1 MKRFSNKLIAGVLL
15 TSIATSSMA
24 FANEYDSL
32 TVTNSTT
39 GNTSFQITSF
49 ADYNTNYGYGL
60 LQNHWAKTQIE
71 TLVNKGGISGVP
83 YGSNI
88 YRFEADRSIKTAELL
103 SIILR
108 VSGNSFEQT
117 TDWTDG
123 VMDKAIELGIIPES
137 MRNEGNKEL
146 TREKMAMILV
156 NSEKNIRNKDV
167 TAEFDSSKISDLNQA
182 DSAYR
187 DDIVTAYALGLL
199 AGTGTGYNPK
209 GITTRAETCTI
220 INRLFEYTARVDNAV
235 QPETPTPTQGL
246 QYEALPDGSNVGVY
260 WNCPAEGLIGPDGK
274 VITRDPE
281 TGILGY
287 GQGQHGNIWSG
298 LTYPTSGK
306 VIGEG
311 SSAPI
316 ITNPNYDTG
325 GYVNGN
331 YENHGGYTYWTQEWN
346 RIYGVGVDK
355 LNQSNPNAPAGS
367 VADINGNIIS
377 GSVDDDNV
385 HYYVGSDGTWKSKDG
400 ISWN

>member
-1 MKRFSNKLIAGVLL
+1 
-15 TSIATSSMA
+15 
-24 FANEYDSL
+24 
-32 TVTNSTT
+32 
-39 GNTSFQITSF
+39 
-49 ADYNTNYGYGL
+49 
-60 LQNHWAKTQIE
+60 
-71 TLVNKGGISGVP
+71 
-83 YGSNI
+83 
-88 YRFEADRSIKTAELL
+88 
-103 SIILR
+103 
-108 VSGNSFEQT
+108 
-117 TDWTDG
+117 
-123 VMDKAIELGIIPES
+123 MDKAIELGIIPES

-209 GITTRAETCTI
+209 GITTRAETCAI

-246 QYEALPDGSNVGVY
+246 QYEALPDGSNVGTY
-260 WNCPAEGLIGPDGK
+260 FNCPAEGLIGPDGK

-281 TGILGY
+281 TGVLGF
-287 GQGQHGNIWSG
+287 GQGQHGNIWGG
-298 LTYPTSGK
+298 LTYPNGV

-311 SSAPI
+311 SVADPTTSPY
-316 ITNPNYDTG
+316 TDDYKD
-325 GYVNGN
+325 VSGN

-385 HYYVGSDGTWKSKDG
+385 HYYMDVDG
-400 ISWN
+400 IWTYKPSALW

>member
-117 TDWTDG
+117 TDWTEG

-246 QYEALPDGSNVGVY
+246 QYEALPDGSNVGEY
-260 WNCPAEGLIGPDGK
+260 FNCPAEGLVGPDGK

-281 TGILGY
+281 TGILGF
-287 GQGQHGNIWSG
+287 GNGQHGNIWGG
-298 LTYPTSGK
+298 LTYPNGVT
-306 VIGEG
+306 IGEG
-311 SSAPI
+311 SVADPSTAPY
-316 ITNPNYDTG
+316 TDDYKD
-325 GYVNGN
+325 VSGN
-331 YENHGGYTYWTQEWN
+331 YENHGGYTYWSSEWN
-346 RIYGVGVDK
+346 RIYGVGAQK
-355 LNQSNPNAPAGS
+355 LNSEQAGAPAGT

-377 GSVDDDNV
+377 GSVEDENV
-385 HYYVGSDGTWKSKDG
+385 HYYVGSDGIWKYKPSAL
-400 ISWN
+400 W

>member
-15 TSIATSSMA
+15 TSIATSSIA

-209 GITTRAETCTI
+209 GITTRAETCAI

-246 QYEALPDGSNVGVY
+246 QYEALPDGSNVGTY
-260 WNCPAEGLIGPDGK
+260 FNCPAEGLIGPDGK

-281 TGILGY
+281 TGVLGF
-287 GQGQHGNIWSG
+287 GNGQHGNIWSG

-311 SSAPI
+311 SSAGP
-316 ITNPNYDTG
+316 TTSPYTDDYK
-325 GYVNGN
+325 YVNGK
-331 YENHGGYTYWTQEWN
+331 YENHGGYTYWTQEWD
-346 RIYGVGVDK
+346 RIYGVGQEK
-355 LNQSNPNAPAGS
+355 LEQTNPDAPDGT
-367 VADINGNIIS
+367 VADINGNIVS

-385 HYYVGSDGTWKSKDG
+385 HYVKMYGVWCHKD
-400 ISWN
+400 W

>member
-182 DSAYR
+182 DSTYR

-246 QYEALPDGSNVGVY
+246 QYEALPDGSNVGTY
-260 WNCPAEGLIGPDGK
+260 FNCPAEGLIGPDGK

-281 TGILGY
+281 TGILGF
-287 GQGQHGNIWSG
+287 GQGQTGGIWSG
-298 LTYPTSGK
+298 LTYPNGVTIREGSVADPLTAPYTYDYKYVSGK
-306 VIGEG
+306 
-311 SSAPI
+311 
-316 ITNPNYDTG
+316 
-325 GYVNGN
+325 

-355 LNQSNPNAPAGS
+355 LTQSNPNAPEGT
-367 VADINGNIIS
+367 VADINGNIVS
-377 GSVDDDNV
+377 GNWDDDNV
-385 HYYVGSDGTWKSKDG
+385 HYYVDETGTWMSKDG

>member
-117 TDWTDG
+117 TDWTEG

-209 GITTRAETCTI
+209 GITTRAETCAI

-246 QYEALPDGSNVGVY
+246 QYEALPDGSNVGMY
-260 WNCPAEGLIGPDGK
+260 FNFPAEGQIGPDGK

-281 TGILGY
+281 TGVLGF
-287 GQGQHGNIWSG
+287 GQDQHGNIWGG
-298 LTYPTSGK
+298 LTYPNGK

-316 ITNPNYDTG
+316 ITNPNYDVNNYT
-325 GYVNGN
+325 NGN

-346 RIYGVGVDK
+346 RIYGVGVSK
-355 LNQSNPNAPAGS
+355 LNQSNADAPEGS

-377 GSVDDDNV
+377 GSVEDDNV
-385 HYYVGSDGTWKSKDG
+385 HYVKQFG
-400 ISWN
+400 IWCHKHW

>member
-117 TDWTDG
+117 TDWTEG

-246 QYEALPDGSNVGVY
+246 QYEALPDGSNVGTHF
-260 WNCPAEGLIGPDGK
+260 NCPAEGLIGPDGK

-281 TGILGY
+281 TGVLGF
-287 GQGQHGNIWSG
+287 GQGQTGGIWSG
-298 LTYPTSGK
+298 LTYPSGK

-311 SSAPI
+311 STARPTTSPY
-316 ITNPNYDTG
+316 TDDYK
-325 GYVNGN
+325 YVSGQ

-355 LNQSNPNAPAGS
+355 LTQSNPNAPEGS

-377 GSVDDDNV
+377 GNWDDDNV
-385 HYYVGSDGTWKSKDG
+385 HYFMENGSWIYKDGTF
-400 ISWN
+400 WN

>member
-15 TSIATSSMA
+15 TSIATSSIA

-39 GNTSFQITSF
+39 GNNLFQITSF

-167 TAEFDSSKISDLNQA
+167 TAEFDSSNISDLNQA

-246 QYEALPDGSNVGVY
+246 QYEALPDGSNVGEY
-260 WNCPAEGLIGPDGK
+260 FNFPAEGQIGPDGK

-281 TGILGY
+281 TGILGF

-298 LTYPTSGK
+298 LTYPNGK

-311 SSAPI
+311 STQPVGSG
-316 ITNPNYDTG
+316 TYDRYAQG
-325 GYVNGN
+325 K

-355 LNQSNPNAPAGS
+355 LNSEQAGAAS
-367 VADINGNIIS
+367 GTVADINGNIIS
-377 GSVDDDNV
+377 GNVEDNNV
-385 HYYVGSDGTWKSKDG
+385 HYYVGADG
-400 ISWN
+400 IWKYKPSALW

>member
-117 TDWTDG
+117 TDWTEG

-182 DSAYR
+182 DSTYR

-209 GITTRAETCTI
+209 GITTRAETCAI

-246 QYEALPDGSNVGVY
+246 QYEALPDGSNVGMY
-260 WNCPAEGLIGPDGK
+260 FNFPAEGQIGPDGK

-281 TGILGY
+281 TGILGF
-287 GQGQHGNIWSG
+287 GQGQHGNIWGG
-298 LTYPTSGK
+298 LTYPNGK

-316 ITNPNYDTG
+316 ITNPNYD
-325 GYVNGN
+325 VNNYTNGK

-346 RIYGVGVDK
+346 RIYGVGAKK
-355 LNQSNPNAPAGS
+355 LESTNGGAPEGT
-367 VADINGNIIS
+367 VADINGNIVS
-377 GSVDDDNV
+377 GSIDDDNV
-385 HYYVGSDGTWKSKDG
+385 HYFVAPGGFWTYKDGTF
-400 ISWN
+400 WN

>member
-209 GITTRAETCTI
+209 GITTRAETCAI

-246 QYEALPDGSNVGVY
+246 QYEALPDGSNVGTY
-260 WNCPAEGLIGPDGK
+260 FNFPAEGQNGPDGK

-281 TGILGY
+281 TGVLGF
-287 GQGQHGNIWSG
+287 GNGQHGNIWSG
-298 LTYPTSGK
+298 LTYPNCK

-311 SSAPI
+311 STQPVGSG
-316 ITNPNYDTG
+316 TYDKYAQG
-325 GYVNGN
+325 K
-331 YENHGGYTYWTQEWN
+331 YENHGGYTYWTQEWS
-346 RIYGVGVDK
+346 RIYGVGAKK
-355 LNQSNPNAPAGS
+355 LNSEQADAPDGT
-367 VADINGNIIS
+367 VADINGNIVS
-377 GSVDDDNV
+377 GSVDDNNV
-385 HYYVGSDGTWKSKDG
+385 HYVKMYGVWCEKGW
-400 ISWN
+400 

>member
-209 GITTRAETCTI
+209 GITTRAETCAI

-246 QYEALPDGSNVGVY
+246 QYEALPDGSNVGMY
-260 WNCPAEGLIGPDGK
+260 FNFPAEGQIGPDGK

-281 TGILGY
+281 TGVLGF
-287 GQGQHGNIWSG
+287 GNGQHGNIWSG
-298 LTYPTSGK
+298 LTYPNGK

-311 SSAPI
+311 STQPVGSG
-316 ITNPNYDTG
+316 TYDKYAQG
-325 GYVNGN
+325 K
-331 YENHGGYTYWTQEWN
+331 YENHGGYTYWTQEWS
-346 RIYGVGVDK
+346 RIYGVGAKK
-355 LNQSNPNAPAGS
+355 LNSEQADAPDGT
-367 VADINGNIIS
+367 VADINGNIVS
-377 GSVDDDNV
+377 GSVDDNNV
-385 HYYVGSDGTWKSKDG
+385 HYVKMYGVWCEKGW
-400 ISWN
+400 

>member
-15 TSIATSSMA
+15 TSIATSSIA

-209 GITTRAETCTI
+209 GITTRAETCAI

-281 TGILGY
+281 TGVLGF
-287 GQGQHGNIWSG
+287 GQGQTGGIWSG
-298 LTYPTSGK
+298 LTYPNGK

-311 SSAPI
+311 STAGPTTSPY
-316 ITNPNYDTG
+316 TDDYKDVSG
-325 GYVNGN
+325 K

-346 RIYGVGVDK
+346 RIYGVVGSK
-355 LNQSNPNAPAGS
+355 LNAEYPNPEEMTM
-367 VADINGNIIS
+367 ADINGNILDAD
-377 GSVDDDNV
+377 GSTWQTNDNAHFIYANGV
-385 HYYVGSDGTWKSKDG
+385 WTPKTTW
-400 ISWN
+400 

>member
-246 QYEALPDGSNVGVY
+246 QYEALPDGSNVGMY
-260 WNCPAEGLIGPDGK
+260 FNFPAEGQIGPDGK

-281 TGILGY
+281 TGILGF
-287 GQGQHGNIWSG
+287 GQGQTGGIWSG
-298 LTYPTSGK
+298 LTYPNGK

-311 SSAPI
+311 S
-316 ITNPNYDTG
+316 TNPVGSGGYDTYAKG
-325 GYVNGN
+325 K

-346 RIYGVGVDK
+346 RIYGVGAKK
-355 LNQSNPNAPAGS
+355 LNSEQAGAPEGS
-367 VADINGNIIS
+367 VADINGNIVS
-377 GSVDDDNV
+377 GSVEDDNV
-385 HYYVGSDGTWKSKDG
+385 YYVKQYGTWCIKA
-400 ISWN
+400 W